1 MRFKFLIASLA
12 IAAIFTGC
20 ADDTPAPL
28 PTSGGAIDELMFV
41 VDDAH
46 VETAVSDSL
55 LYHFFRPYPGLPQL
69 YEPMF
74 PMKIRAYKRYIQSKD
89 LFNKYRH
96 IVYVSALEE
105 KSDLGLMI
113 QEEIGE
119 ENYRRAYSDSSFF
132 FVTARD
138 KFAKPQLVVWMFAPT
153 WDELFRRVAANMHR
167 FTAEVKAVENPR
179 LSRTLYHTGKN
190 PAISER
196 LENTFGITMDIPGDF
211 SIYRE
216 HDSLVWFRKDV
227 SFTDKEENQMKQIT
241 RNILVASVD
250 MGTYNR
256 LTSQPDPLISR
267 HGVDAAPFV
276 FANHLM
282 HQYIIGTDSSYRMHM
297 DTIRP
302 LYQHAPDM
310 GGLEATEIR
319 GLWRMEMP
327 FMGGPFLA
335 LVMPSSTG
343 DRMIAVLGTIYAAGS
358 DKRTLIR
365 EYEAMFATLRSAD
378 GGASP
383 GNHTSE

>member
-1 MRFKFLIASLA
+1 MRSVLLIAALA
-12 IAAIFTGC
+12 LTLFLAGC
-20 ADDTPAPL
+20 EDDTPAPL

-69 YEPMF
+69 YEPLF
-74 PMKIRAYKRYIQSKD
+74 PMKIRAYKRYEQSRD

-105 KSDLGLMI
+105 KSELGLMI
-113 QEEIGE
+113 QKDIGE

-132 FVTARD
+132 FITERD

-153 WDELFRRVAANMHR
+153 WDELFRRVATHMHR
-167 FTAEVKAVENPR
+167 FAAEVKAVENPR
-179 LSRTLYHTGKN
+179 ISRTLYHSGKN

-196 LENTFGITMDIPGDF
+196 LENAFGITMDIPGDF

-216 HDSLVWFRKDV
+216 NDSLVWFRKDV

-241 RNILVASVD
+241 RNIIVASMD
-250 MGTYNR
+250 MGTYSK
-256 LTSQPDPLISR
+256 LTARPDPLITR
-267 HGVDAAPFV
+267 HGVDAPAFV

-302 LYQHAPDM
+302 LYQQTTHVN
-310 GGLEATEIR
+310 GLPATEIR

-335 LVMPSSTG
+335 LVMPSPGG
-343 DRMIAVLGTIYAAGS
+343 DRMIAILGTIYAAGS

-365 EYEAMFATLRSAD
+365 EYETMFATLRSAD
-378 GGASP
+378 GGNPP